1 MHYFAVWKEILCRK
15 SARKLQG
22 KIIKTTLGGLIVV
35 VTDEVMPIIRDPSGL
50 IWWCPVS
57 CPISWLTST
66 SAFTRDHAEVV
77 TKIVDNKE

>member
-1 MHYFAVWKEILCRK
+1 MHYSAVWKEILCRK

-50 IWWCPVS
+50 YMVVS
-57 CPISWLTST
+57 CVLSDLLAHQHVRVHEGPRRGSHKN
-66 SAFTRDHAEVV
+66 R
-77 TKIVDNKE
+77 